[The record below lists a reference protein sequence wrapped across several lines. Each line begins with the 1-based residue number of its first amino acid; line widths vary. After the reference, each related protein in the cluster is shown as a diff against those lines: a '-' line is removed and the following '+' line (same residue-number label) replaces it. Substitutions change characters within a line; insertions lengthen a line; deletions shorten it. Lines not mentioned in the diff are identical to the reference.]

1 MYILAFLTSF
11 EHKCQ
16 TIVENKFKTAIALF
30 DKANTKDPHTE
41 ISDGTAYPKE
51 LLYAMRMTEKLNLF
65 EPNASE
71 AVQLAVRCQHIC
83 RWEIPRD
90 AYEMNRKG
98 YLTWRKGLAK
108 FHAKKAAEILK
119 EVGYDDALINKVTFL
134 LQKKQLKRNEETQL
148 LEDVI
153 CLVFLDFY
161 FEKFSKKYAEEKLID
176 IVQKTWAKMSKK
188 GHKAA
193 LQLNFSKESSALI
206 KKALA

>member
-1 MYILAFLTSF
+1 M
-11 EHKCQ
+11 
-16 TIVENKFKTAIALF
+16 ENKLKIAITLF
-30 DKANTKDPHTE
+30 DKANTKDPNTE
-41 ISDGTAYPKE
+41 TFDGTAYPKE
-51 LLYAMRMTEKLNLF
+51 LLYAIRMTEKLNLF

-98 YLTWRKGLAK
+98 YLMWRKNLAK
-108 FHAKKAAEILK
+108 FHAKKSAEILK
-119 EVGYDDALINKVTFL
+119 EVGYDDILIDNVTFL

-176 IVQKTWAKMSKK
+176 IVQKTWEKMSDK

-193 LQLNFSKESSALI
+193 LQLNFSKESLALI
-206 KKALA
+206 QKALA